1 MIRQQGYMLAQ
12 IVAEIHA
19 PDRAVGEVS
28 GEGEAVIVEG
38 VGLSGYRAE
47 EDAVFSAAGV
57 YSRPISL
64 AHVCMSLRCF

>member
-19 PDRAVGEVS
+19 PDHAVGEVS

-38 VGLSGYRAE
+38 VGFVWVPRGGGCR
-47 EDAVFSAAGV
+47 FF
-57 YSRPISL
+57 
-64 AHVCMSLRCF
+64 CCW

>member
-1 MIRQQGYMLAQ
+1 MTLFRLFLQRPSRTRVWPYMLAQ

-19 PDRAVGEVS
+19 PDRAVGDVG

-57 YSRPISL
+57 
-64 AHVCMSLRCF
+64 

>member
-19 PDRAVGEVS
+19 PDRAVGDVG

-38 VGLSGYRAE
+38 VGLSGYHAE
-47 EDAVFSAAGV
+47 EEAVFSAAGD
-57 YSRPISL
+57 
-64 AHVCMSLRCF
+64 

>member
-1 MIRQQGYMLAQ
+1 MGRKAAVNLKIISSMFHSWYMLAQ
-12 IVAEIHA
+12 I
-19 PDRAVGEVS
+19 DRAVGDVG

-57 YSRPISL
+57 
-64 AHVCMSLRCF
+64 